1 MMQRVCW
8 RVEVH
13 SVSCGSFS
21 IRTCRSPGEG
31 GVTHAQAR
39 PTPDTKSHL
48 PQDLGAWHP
57 WGGGELGHRLGHR
70 R

>member
-31 GVTHAQAR
+31 GVAHA
-39 PTPDTKSHL
+39 
-48 PQDLGAWHP
+48 
-57 WGGGELGHRLGHR
+57 
-70 R
+70 